1 MKRIVQSK
9 SGKQNQT
16 PQLLIEA
23 ALQLIRNRLCQEQ
36 RTFVE
41 LFAGTGNLTMAIL
54 EHCIH
59 FDQLELQEIDQR
71 RLNSLHIRFSA
82 YPTVSITKRD
92 SYRIKTRWEPNTV
105 YFADPPYTPDAKHL
119 PQTEQYKLLAS
130 ASSFHWHS
138 GFFMMQCSRVF
149 GHEAKKSLPEIKLFE
164 YGNNCLCIIEKD
176 LSIKE

>member
-1 MKRIVQSK
+1 
-9 SGKQNQT
+9 
-16 PQLLIEA
+16 
-23 ALQLIRNRLCQEQ
+23 
-36 RTFVE
+36 
-41 LFAGTGNLTMAIL
+41 MAIL

-82 YPTVSITKRD
+82 YRTVSIKKRD

-105 YFADPPYTPDAKHL
+105 YFADPPYTADAKCL
-119 PQTEQYKLLAS
+119 PQTEQYRLLAS

-149 GHEAKKSLPEIKLFE
+149 GCEAKKAYQRLNFSNMVITVSVSLKKT
-164 YGNNCLCIIEKD
+164 CQ
-176 LSIKE
+176 

>member
-16 PQLLIEA
+16 TQLLIEA
-23 ALQLIRNRLCQEQ
+23 ALQLIRNRLRQEQ

-82 YPTVSITKRD
+82 YRTVSIKKRD

-105 YFADPPYTPDAKHL
+105 YFAAGQRARVSYILEKEEFLAVCL
-119 PQTEQYKLLAS
+119 NQVLLLTAIVGFHDCNR
-130 ASSFHWHS
+130 SSVPS
-138 GFFMMQCSRVF
+138 PM
-149 GHEAKKSLPEIKLFE
+149 
-164 YGNNCLCIIEKD
+164 
-176 LSIKE
+176 